1 MIEGIH
7 CDSIVVLANSSGI
20 KIKNL
25 IDNRGSFVNSI
36 DPRLLS
42 ECPGYLQRCIVVGDI
57 VKYLRIDL
65 EGGGRFLIS
74 PGYRILNSQNELVR
88 ADSLTRGSKL
98 YLGNPRKLVP
108 QYDQR
113 TLKEFDRESFIDSQ
127 RIDEA
132 NLEFK
137 TSTLV
142 TKVIKVI
149 NIVEVN
155 SNPIPFYSLTVP
167 RFHNYGIKV
176 GSNVIYVHS

>member
-1 MIEGIH
+1 MTEGIH
-7 CDSIVVLANSSGI
+7 CDSIVILANTSGT

-25 IDNRGSFVNSI
+25 VDARGSFVNSI
-36 DPRLLS
+36 DPRSLF
-42 ECPGYLQRCIVVGDI
+42 ECPGYLQRCNLVGEI

-65 EGGGRFLIS
+65 ENGSRFLIS
-74 PGYRILNSQNELVR
+74 PGYRILNNQNELVR
-88 ADSLTRGSKL
+88 ADSLIRGSKL
-98 YLGNPRKLVP
+98 YLGNLSKLVP

-127 RIDEA
+127 RIDDA

-155 SNPIPFYSLTVP
+155 SNPIPFYSLTIP

-176 GSNVIYVHS
+176 GSDVIYVHS